1 MAWAIQFGDP
11 VEEYKQY
18 KICDHMWGSIQY
30 SFSLSFVT
38 NVEGAVGISYKTQ
51 ATKVGMTFD
60 SSPSGMQYLTNL
72 LLRKS

>member
-11 VEEYKQY
+11 AEEYKQY

-51 ATKVGMTFD
+51 ATKMRRALD
-60 SSPSGMQYLTNL
+60 SSPSGMQNLTNF